1 MNAPLDIN
9 LLKTFLEVN
18 RTRHFGRAADNLF
31 LTQSAV
37 SARIRLLEETLGV
50 QLFTR
55 DRNNIQLTPGGAR
68 FLKHAESIVS
78 AWTQACQD
86 TTLQDESKQ
95 PLSLG
100 GVVSLWDIV
109 LQDWIEAL
117 CAAHPDVALR
127 AEAFSADTLV
137 RRLLDGGLDVG
148 FMFDP
153 PQLAELLV
161 EDLGAVTLELVATRP
176 GLSAAAAVGEP
187 GYVMVDWGTSFAI
200 AHARHFP
207 DMPAP
212 ALHMGLGRM
221 ALSFILARGG
231 AAYLAEPMVAGRV
244 AQGQLYRVADAP
256 RIERECFA
264 VYPGGALRRPVVEQ
278 AVSLLRSRLASS
290 AEDRERERPR
300 STPETAQ

>member
-1 MNAPLDIN
+1 MDIA
-9 LLKTFLEVN
+9 LLKTFIEVN

-68 FLKHAESIVS
+68 FLKHAESIVN

-86 TTLQDESKQ
+86 TTLQDERMQ
-95 PLSLG
+95 PLSVG
-100 GVVSLWDIV
+100 AMVSLWDIL
-109 LQDWIEAL
+109 LQDWIEEL

-127 AEAFSADTLV
+127 AEAFSAETLI
-137 RRLLDGGLDVG
+137 RRILDGGLDVG

-161 EDLGAVTLELVATRP
+161 EELGAVGLRLVATRP
-176 GLSAAAAVGEP
+176 GLDAATAVGQP
-187 GYVMVDWGTSFAI
+187 DYVMVDWGTSFAI
-200 AHARHFP
+200 AHAREFP
-207 DMPAP
+207 DIPAP
-212 ALHMGLGRM
+212 SVHMGLGRM

-231 AAYLAEPMVAGRV
+231 AAYLAEPMMEPYLADRK
-244 AQGQLYRVADAP
+244 LYTVADAP
-256 RIERECFA
+256 RIERQCFA
-264 VYPGGALRRPVVEQ
+264 VYPRGAVRRPILEE
-278 AVSLLRSRLASS
+278 AVALVRARLSS
-290 AEDRERERPR
+290 AAAREAD
-300 STPETAQ
+300 TAAAPQGIT

>member
-1 MNAPLDIN
+1 MDIA
-9 LLKTFLEVN
+9 LLKTFIEVN

-68 FLKHAESIVS
+68 FLKHAESIVN

-86 TTLQDESKQ
+86 TTLQDEHMQ
-95 PLSLG
+95 PLSVG
-100 GVVSLWDIV
+100 AMVSLWDV
-109 LQDWIEAL
+109 LLQDWIEEL

-127 AEAFSADTLV
+127 AEAFSAETLI
-137 RRLLDGGLDVG
+137 RRILDGGLDVG

-161 EDLGAVTLELVATRP
+161 EELGAVGLRLVSTRP
-176 GLSAAAAVGEP
+176 GLDAATAVRQP
-187 GYVMVDWGTSFAI
+187 DYVMVDWGTSFAI
-200 AHARHFP
+200 AHAREFP
-207 DMPAP
+207 DIPAP
-212 ALHMGLGRM
+212 SIHMGLGRM

-231 AAYLAEPMVAGRV
+231 AAYLAEPMMEPYLADRK
-244 AQGQLYRVADAP
+244 LYTVADAP
-256 RIERECFA
+256 RIERQCFA
-264 VYPGGALRRPVVEQ
+264 VYPRGAARRPILEE
-278 AVSLLRSRLASS
+278 AVALVRERLSS
-290 AEDRERERPR
+290 AAAGEADTAAPR
-300 STPETAQ
+300 RII